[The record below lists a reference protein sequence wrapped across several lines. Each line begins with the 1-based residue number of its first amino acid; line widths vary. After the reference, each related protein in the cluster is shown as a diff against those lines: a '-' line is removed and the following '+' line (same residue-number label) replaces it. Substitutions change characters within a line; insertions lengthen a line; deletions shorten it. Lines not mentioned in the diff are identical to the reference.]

1 MSKRSPIEETK
12 RHVPAT
18 AALSSVPVVAREKRS
33 PDDFVLRHPH
43 RFEQDVRFRLM
54 AEPTLNFSSL
64 TVRRIDNGVCL
75 EGVLET
81 DDDSTDIS
89 RLVRRITGVEKV
101 LNRLVVRRSHMV
113 PPKG

>member
-1 MSKRSPIEETK
+1 MRKRSPNEASK
-12 RHVPAT
+12 RRVPAT
-18 AALSSVPVVAREKRS
+18 AARTSPSAVALEACS

-54 AEPTLNFSSL
+54 AEPTLNFTSL
-64 TVRRIDNGVCL
+64 TVRRIANGVCL

-81 DDDSTDIS
+81 DDDVPDIS
-89 RLVRRITGVEKV
+89 SLVRRITGVEEV
-101 LNRLVVRRSHMV
+101 LNYLVVRRAHAV